1 FAGAS
6 IGSNFPSRA
15 VGSDSW
21 SGLPRLSMRVVGLSI
36 VSKSRARYGFF
47 MGEIVVEAMQ
57 WSALK
62 HINDVR
68 PIDQSDAE
76 CLEEIRRVLEKH
88 NSLRRFGV
96 SLLHSHFD
104 LADDELMLE
113 TTDVEKREHW
123 VRPVKKSYLKEVG
136 LEPQTTVV
144 GFDDKGYSQRCGCLI
159 LGG

>member
-1 FAGAS
+1 MSQIKMES
-6 IGSNFPSRA
+6 IQGSTLNRI
-15 VGSDSW
+15 SD
-21 SGLPRLSMRVVGLSI
+21 VI
-36 VSKSRARYGFF
+36 
-47 MGEIVVEAMQ
+47 
-57 WSALK
+57 
-62 HINDVR
+62 

-88 NSLRRFGV
+88 NSLQRFGV

-144 GFDDKGYSQRCGCLI
+144 GFDEKGYS
-159 LGG
+159 